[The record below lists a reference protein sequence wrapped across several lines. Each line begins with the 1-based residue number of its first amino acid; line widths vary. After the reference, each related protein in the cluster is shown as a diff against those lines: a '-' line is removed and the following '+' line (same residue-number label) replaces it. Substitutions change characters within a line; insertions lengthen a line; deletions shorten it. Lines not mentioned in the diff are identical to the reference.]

1 MWNTRFRIA
10 GLIVSWTLLWVT
22 APALPADESGQL
34 FARVNGQPLSM
45 ETYAQGLRN
54 AGRNRF
60 YHGTPPED
68 EVRLFR
74 WQVGQELIDTM
85 LMLQEAERL
94 GIAADAE
101 WVGQELDRLVKRFS
115 QDPRWEENKQVVIDD
130 LQLRLRR
137 KNILNQLDKRW
148 KEAVDAPNA
157 QQLLEYY
164 RSNPDKFTSPGRDH
178 VRSILLKVD
187 PSSGQE
193 VWQNTRQLAESLK
206 LRLDEGGD
214 FNQLA
219 RDFSQDPSAESGGD
233 MGYLHQGMLGATAQ
247 QAIDALQ
254 PGETTPVVQ
263 LLEGYALFR
272 LIEREPPR
280 INPLEQV
287 RERATELWVR
297 QARESAR
304 EAQLMALRERAR
316 IEILDP
322 QYRELEQQLEQ
333 GQKLAKV
340 DPGQG
345 LKSVN

>member
-1 MWNTRFRIA
+1 MWKTRFRIA

-22 APALPADESGQL
+22 APALAADESGQL
-34 FARVNGQPLSM
+34 FARINGQPLSM

-68 EVRLFR
+68 EVRQFR

-101 WVGQELDRLVKRFS
+101 WTGQELTRLVKRFS
-115 QDPRWEENKQVVIDD
+115 RDPRWEENQALVTED
-130 LQLRLRR
+130 LRLRLQR
-137 KNILNQLDKRW
+137 KSLLSQLEKRW

-193 VWQNTRQLAESLK
+193 VWQQTRLLAESLK

-214 FNQLA
+214 FAELA
-219 RDFSQDPSAESGGD
+219 SEFSQDPSAESGGD
-233 MGYLHQGMLGATAQ
+233 MGYLHQGMLGETAQ

-272 LIEREPPR
+272 LIDRESPSV
-280 INPLEQV
+280 NPLERV
-287 RERATELWVR
+287 RERATELWLR

-304 EAQLMALRERAR
+304 KEQVRRLRERAR

-322 QYRELEQQLEQ
+322 QYRALEQELEQ
-333 GQKLAKV
+333 GQKLAEV
-340 DPGQG
+340 EPGQG
-345 LKSVN
+345 SKSAN